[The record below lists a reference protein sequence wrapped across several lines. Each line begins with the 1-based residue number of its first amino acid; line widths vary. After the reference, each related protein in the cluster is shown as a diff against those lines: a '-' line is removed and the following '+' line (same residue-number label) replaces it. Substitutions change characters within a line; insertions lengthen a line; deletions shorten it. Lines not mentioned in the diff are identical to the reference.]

1 MTPIR
6 CYTLMC
12 MTSSLPSQMKTS
24 RYAPTYHASSGR
36 SLRGLLAV
44 FGLSALSVVSCSVR
58 HSQTTDSHR
67 LDSVS
72 ERVEIRQT
80 PVTLPETKA
89 TLHLPLSTLLEL
101 PEGAGYHARQGKT
114 SLRLTRRGDS
124 LEAVATTDSQTVLPT
139 IEERVSRHATKASSD
154 ITTKQETKTGL
165 ASLPPWWILLALVII
180 PLIILWLRRK

>member
-6 CYTLMC
+6 CYTLMS
-12 MTSSLPSQMKTS
+12 MTSSLLSPMKTS
-24 RYAPTYHASSGR
+24 RYAPTSHASSGR

-44 FGLSALSVVSCSVR
+44 SGLSALSVVSCSVR

-72 ERVEIRQT
+72 ERVEIRQA

-89 TLHLPLSTLLEL
+89 TLHLPLSTLLDL

-154 ITTKQETKTGL
+154 ITTKKETKTGL

-180 PLIILWLRRK
+180 LIILWLRRK